1 MSALHIL
8 QANAMAHGD
17 VGGVERFADALAEGL
32 RARGHRVTQAFLG
45 DGFGHLGS
53 DLRTVALATPETR
66 WKVPK
71 PQWWGPM
78 ARSAVGLQAMLREV
92 RPDVVHFNYPKW
104 EAAYFLGL
112 RRLNGYRLVL
122 TAHGPNDVPA
132 VYPLSRAV
140 LPHLLERSDAVVA
153 VSDEMAERVR
163 AASGGRAEALVIPN
177 GVDTAFWSP
186 GPPGRPAGRPP
197 GAPGGGPTV
206 VSVGWLKPVK
216 GHDVLVEAFARVRAA
231 VPGARL
237 VLVGRGPGRPDLEG
251 RARALGIG
259 EAVEFAGVLDREGV
273 RERLRAADVFA
284 LPSRSEGLPLALL
297 EAMAAGVPAVATAVG
312 GIPQAVGDPP
322 AALLV
327 PPEDPAALADALV
340 ALLRDPARRR
350 AMSADGVARARDFG
364 IDRMVDG
371 YERVLSGP

>member
-45 DGFGHLGS
+45 DGFGRLGD
-53 DLRTVALATPETR
+53 DLRTVALTAPETR

-71 PQWWGPM
+71 PRSWLPM
-78 ARSAVGLQAMLREV
+78 VRSAVRLQAMLREV
-92 RPDVVHFNYPKW
+92 RPDVVHFNYPTW
-104 EAAYFLGL
+104 ETTYFLGL

-132 VYPLSRAV
+132 AWPLSRTV

-284 LPSRSEGLPLALL
+284 LPSRSEAFGLALL
-297 EAMAAGVPAVATAVG
+297 EALSSGLPAVATSVG
-312 GIPQAVGDPP
+312 GIPDILAGGGGVT
-322 AALLV
+322 V